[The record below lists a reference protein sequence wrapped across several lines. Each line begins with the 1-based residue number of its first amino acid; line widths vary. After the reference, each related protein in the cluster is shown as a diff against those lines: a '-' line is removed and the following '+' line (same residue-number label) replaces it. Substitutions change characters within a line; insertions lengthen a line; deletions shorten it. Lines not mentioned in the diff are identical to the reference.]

1 MVQMA
6 FIFTLVISSIALI
19 LGILIWNEMA
29 EGLPCPD
36 IGTNPDGNLACER
49 GKSIGWTVVGI
60 FPITLFF
67 GLNVII
73 SKFVK

>member
-1 MVQMA
+1 MG
-6 FIFTLVISSIALI
+6 FIFPIVISAIALI

-36 IGTNPDGNLACER
+36 FGTNPDGNLACER
-49 GKSIGWTVVGI
+49 GKNIGWTVVGI

-73 SKFVK
+73 SKFTK